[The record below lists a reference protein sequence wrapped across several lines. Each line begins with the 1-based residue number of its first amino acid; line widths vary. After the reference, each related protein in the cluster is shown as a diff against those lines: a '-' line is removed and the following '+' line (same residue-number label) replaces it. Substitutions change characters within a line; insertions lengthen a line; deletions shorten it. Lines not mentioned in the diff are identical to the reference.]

1 VVAREVN
8 EVIAR
13 KGGRAGREN
22 KVDKD
27 VRKNLGLTFLERR
40 NGGRIVFGRSYS
52 RGLVCQDVVCGDLG
66 K

>member
-1 VVAREVN
+1 MAREVN

-40 NGGRIVFGRSYS
+40 NGGKGSFFGRSYS
-52 RGLVCQDVVCGDLG
+52 RGVVCQDVVCGDFG